1 MKCNDVQTRLIDLLY
16 GELAA
21 GEATAVGE
29 HLAGCETCRCDFEA
43 LKSTRQVLS
52 AVPQSRVEVDVHRI
66 HARAMTR
73 ALGARRRWQWTA
85 VAAAVVAGVVLLLGA
100 ARMRVEVHQD
110 HLLLSWGREQNEEQ
124 LPKQPVSLRESEAS
138 IQLTDQLTEHE
149 ARLAN
154 LDELMRLVV
163 LELDGSG
170 RRQRTLL
177 TELTDRVEG
186 LQTISNARWNSTE
199 HDVQALYQWAQYTSS
214 RTNEGEER

>member
-1 MKCNDVQTRLIDLLY
+1 MKCHDVQTRLIDLLY

-21 GEATAVGE
+21 GEATAAGE
-29 HLAGCETCRCDFEA
+29 HLAECETCRRDFEA

-73 ALGARRRWQWTA
+73 ALQARQRWKWMA
-85 VAAAVVAGVVLLLGA
+85 VVAAAMAGVVLLLGA
-100 ARMRVEVHQD
+100 RGMRVEVHQD
-110 HLLLSWGREQNEEQ
+110 HLLLSWGREQNEEEP
-124 LPKQPVSLRESEAS
+124 PKQPASSRESEAS
-138 IQLTDQLTEHE
+138 IQLSEQLTEHE
-149 ARLAN
+149 ARLAH

-177 TELTDRVEG
+177 SELADRVDG
-186 LQTISNARWNSTE
+186 LQAISNARWNSTE
-199 HDVQALYQWAQYTSS
+199 HDVQTLYQWAQYTSS
-214 RTNEGEER
+214 QTNEGEE

>member
-1 MKCNDVQTRLIDLLY
+1 MKCHDVQTRLIDLLY

-21 GEATAVGE
+21 EAAAAAGE
-29 HLAGCETCRCDFEA
+29 HLTECETCRRDFEA

-52 AVPQSRVEVDVHRI
+52 AVPGSRVKVDVNRI

-85 VAAAVVAGVVLLLGA
+85 VAAAVVAGVVMLLGA
-100 ARMRVEVHQD
+100 ARMRIEVHQD
-110 HLLLSWGREQNEEQ
+110 HLVLSWGREQKEQQ
-124 LPKQPVSLRESEAS
+124 LPKQPASSQESEAS
-138 IQLTDQLTEHE
+138 IQLTQHE

-163 LELDGSG
+163 LELDGTG

-177 TELTDRVEG
+177 TELADRVDG
-186 LQTISNARWNSTE
+186 LQAISNARWNSTE
-199 HDVQALYQWAQYTSS
+199 HDVQTLYQWAQYTSLQA
-214 RTNEGEER
+214 NEGEER